1 MKDESSRRAYDL
13 TYPYLIRRSPF
24 PPTTKAPCPP
34 SASTSQPGAPNEAA
48 QIAALQKSKEERG
61 ARWRFKK
68 NAFDTSMFQLQRG
81 IWQLEREIKGLK
93 IIIDAEAATEAQKN
107 SWTAWLMSPI
117 SKKAEDTE
125 EEKARKDRWRQESRI
140 EKDMK
145 ERRLALTKAD
155 LKREQGLLGKAKEEI
170 DAADLADERK
180 IQMLQA
186 KIRARE
192 AWEREEREKEE
203 RERMVKIWKQQK
215 EQREQREKAEREREK
230 AEQERMAKIRKQQ
243 QAQREQ
249 REKEAAEALR
259 KKLAEQRAAEQKRH
273 EEATRKWQEFINNET
288 GKYERSTHR
297 QAYSSTCRHD
307 GWWSKVQG
315 RTACPKCY
323 EIWTYLL
330 QCPGCK
336 MKACP
341 KCQATI
347 RPRLS
352 RHRART
358 DRSTPS
364 YARPPTPNP
373 YYYDDF

>member
-1 MKDESSRRAYDL
+1 
-13 TYPYLIRRSPF
+13 
-24 PPTTKAPCPP
+24 
-34 SASTSQPGAPNEAA
+34 
-48 QIAALQKSKEERG
+48 
-61 ARWRFKK
+61 
-68 NAFDTSMFQLQRG
+68 MFQLQRG
-81 IWQLEREIKGLK
+81 IWQVEREIKGLN
-93 IIIDAEAATEAQKN
+93 IIMDAEAAIEAQKN

-117 SKKAEDTE
+117 FKKAEDTE

-145 ERRLALTKAD
+145 ERRLALKKAD
-155 LKREQGLLGKAKEEI
+155 LKREQSLLGKAKEEI
-170 DAADLADERK
+170 DAADLADEGK

-192 AWEREEREKEE
+192 AWERQE
-203 RERMVKIWKQQK
+203 
-215 EQREQREKAEREREK
+215 REKAEREREK
-230 AEQERMAKIRKQQ
+230 AERERMAKIWKQQ

-259 KKLAEQRAAEQKRH
+259 KKLAEQRAAEQKRQ
-273 EEATRKWQEFINNET
+273 EEATRKWQEMINNET
-288 GKYERSTHR
+288 KRYEGSTR
-297 QAYSSTCRHD
+297 QPYTSPCRHD

-330 QCPGCK
+330 QCPGCT

-352 RHRART
+352 RRT
-358 DRSTPS
+358 TRTYRSTPS
-364 YARPPTPNP
+364 YVRSPPPP
-373 YYYDDF
+373 DPYYDDF